1 MQQNIIKLN
10 KHFLNGNTFF
20 KASMIW
26 LVTIFQLNHLTE
38 KKSEENKMKQY
49 ILKLSTY
56 GIVCAVYSMAFL
68 FGAMYPQ
75 YGIPKES
82 IVYETEDDGDD
93 SDQEIKVEYRSF
105 FLDKLRELL

>member
-1 MQQNIIKLN
+1 M
-10 KHFLNGNTFF
+10 
-20 KASMIW
+20 
-26 LVTIFQLNHLTE
+26 
-38 KKSEENKMKQY
+38 KKN

-56 GIVCAVYSMAFL
+56 SIVCAIYSMAFL

-82 IVYETEDDGDD
+82 IVYEAEND
-93 SDQEIKVEYRSF
+93 SDLDREIKVVYRSY

>member
-1 MQQNIIKLN
+1 MK
-10 KHFLNGNTFF
+10 
-20 KASMIW
+20 
-26 LVTIFQLNHLTE
+26 
-38 KKSEENKMKQY
+38 EN

-56 GIVCAVYSMAFL
+56 SIVFAVYSMAFL

-82 IVYETEDDGDD
+82 IVYETEDDSDD
-93 SDQEIKVEYRSF
+93 SEQEIKVEYRSY

>member
-1 MQQNIIKLN
+1 MK
-10 KHFLNGNTFF
+10 
-20 KASMIW
+20 
-26 LVTIFQLNHLTE
+26 
-38 KKSEENKMKQY
+38 EN

-56 GIVCAVYSMAFL
+56 GIVFAIYSMAFL

-82 IVYETEDDGDD
+82 IVYETEND
-93 SDQEIKVEYRSF
+93 SDDLEQEIKVEYRSY

>member
-1 MQQNIIKLN
+1 MK
-10 KHFLNGNTFF
+10 
-20 KASMIW
+20 
-26 LVTIFQLNHLTE
+26 
-38 KKSEENKMKQY
+38 EN

-56 GIVCAVYSMAFL
+56 GIVFTVYSMAFL

-82 IVYETEDDGDD
+82 IVYETEND
-93 SDQEIKVEYRSF
+93 SDDLEQEIKVEYRSY

>member
-1 MQQNIIKLN
+1 MK
-10 KHFLNGNTFF
+10 
-20 KASMIW
+20 
-26 LVTIFQLNHLTE
+26 
-38 KKSEENKMKQY
+38 EN

-56 GIVCAVYSMAFL
+56 GIVFAVYSMAFL

-82 IVYETEDDGDD
+82 IVYETEND
-93 SDQEIKVEYRSF
+93 SDDLEQEIKVEYRSY

>member
-1 MQQNIIKLN
+1 M
-10 KHFLNGNTFF
+10 
-20 KASMIW
+20 
-26 LVTIFQLNHLTE
+26 
-38 KKSEENKMKQY
+38 KKN

-56 GIVCAVYSMAFL
+56 SIVCMIYSMAFL

-82 IVYETEDDGDD
+82 IVYEAEND
-93 SDQEIKVEYRSF
+93 SDLDREIKVEYRSY